1 MVKSAQ
7 ATTVYVSLLH
17 EGVDVWRPVF
27 AEHIRDDVYRI
38 VGEPPDPE
46 DEKWQFLPGQRVRC
60 RLQQLSE
67 GEFLVAYEAAS
78 Q

>member
-1 MVKSAQ
+1 MVKPAQ
-7 ATTVYVSLLH
+7 TTTVYVSLLD
-17 EGVDVWRPVF
+17 EGVKVWRPVS
-27 AEHIRDDVYRI
+27 AEHIRVDVYRI
-38 VGEPPDPE
+38 VGEPRDPK

-67 GEFLVAYEAAS
+67 GKFLVAYEAAS